1 MAKRMLKGW
10 QVLLILLKCIV
21 ILLEGGF
28 IVLVLIELAKD
39 EDITLEVTNDRE
51 AWQIPDL
58 SYSSTLLLD
67 GNGEYLCLDDTLL
80 ADKATYQL
88 CAAIINA
95 QSPIVFSTD
104 EMPTTEETMDNLYD
118 VLEQTQYA
126 RYLLSYEYT
135 IDEIQDEVKVYLD
148 LNTSR
153 IKDNEKAQEAAI
165 IAAGEIF
172 TQGMTQLEIVR
183 AAYDYIVQNV
193 VYDELAAQK
202 YIGYDKEPRAF
213 EMYGAIIEG
222 EAVCSGYT
230 RAFNYLLNAAGI
242 ETRIVS
248 STSMNHAWS
257 MVLIDNEWY
266 HCDTTYDDPVP
277 DIKERKMYNYFLK
290 NDEYMIKADHDL
302 SDINSPKST
311 ANSYNYDIYTNW
323 GIEIDNVEYLYVLED
338 NNLNRYTIVDG
349 EVDSSTQ
356 KHVVKGV
363 SSWTLI
369 IENGYIVYRDAGYN
383 MYIISLN
390 GGIKKK
396 ILEGTDIIILE
407 AHSED
412 DKVLTVT
419 YAKEINGEINTLIIE

>member
-1 MAKRMLKGW
+1 MLKGW

-39 EDITLEVTNDRE
+39 EDITPEVTNDRE

-104 EMPTTEETMDNLYD
+104 EMPATEETMDNLYD

-135 IDEIQDEVKVYLD
+135 IDEVQDEVKVYLD

-222 EAVCSGYT
+222 EAVCSGYV

-290 NDEYMIKADHDL
+290 NDEYMIKAGHDL

-356 KHVVKGV
+356 KRVVKGV